1 MINTYIT
8 ELVNYGIRN
17 GLIDELDKVYSINRL
32 VELMGLDEYVVPEIR
47 PEERD
52 LHLILEDMMKWA
64 FEHGVMASDTNASK
78 DLFDT
83 KIMGAITPPP
93 SVVR

>member
-17 GLIDELDKVYSINRL
+17 GLIDEQDRIYSINRL
-32 VELMGLDEYVVPEIR
+32 TELMGLDEFIVPENQ

-52 LHLILEDMMKWA
+52 LHFILEDMMAWA
-64 FEHGVMASDTNASK
+64 FEHGVMQ
-78 DLFDT
+78 
-83 KIMGAITPPP
+83 
-93 SVVR
+93 